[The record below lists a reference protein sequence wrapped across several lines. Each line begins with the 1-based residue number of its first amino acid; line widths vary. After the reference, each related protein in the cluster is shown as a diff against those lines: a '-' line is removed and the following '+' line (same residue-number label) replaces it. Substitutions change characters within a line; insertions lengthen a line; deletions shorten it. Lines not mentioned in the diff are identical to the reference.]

1 MKKILPP
8 RIRRFLVNRRGA
20 AALEF
25 ALIVPIMLTLMFGS
39 IEVSELVG
47 ADRRVKTMTDSVAD
61 VMARDVRVTNVEVND
76 VLGSAGQ
83 MLFPMVNQNVGIRI
97 SAVEM
102 TTPGNGEVIWSD
114 ARGLTAHAI
123 GATIAIPRTP
133 ADKICPGDSV
143 MIADGQYTYNSPIGF
158 VLNTVTFNLRHQAAK
173 CPRVIDPVQREG
185 VD

>member
-1 MKKILPP
+1 MKKILPR

-47 ADRRVKTMTDSVAD
+47 ADRRVKNMTDSVAD
-61 VMARDVRVTNVEVND
+61 VFSRDVRVTNTEAND
-76 VLGSAGQ
+76 VLNSAGQ
-83 MLFPMVNQNVGIRI
+83 MLFPLANQNVGIRI

-114 ARGLTAHAI
+114 ARGMTAHAI

-133 ADKICPGDSV
+133 ADNICPGDSV
-143 MIADGQYTYNSPIGF
+143 MIADGQYTYNSPIGL
-158 VLNTVTFNLRHQAAK
+158 VLKTVTFNLRHHAAK

-185 VD
+185 VN